1 MASIDYLEIYGGEPG
16 RTFHAAWAG
25 SIPLV
30 GAEAPGG
37 TVSGGCSASI
47 SPAGLASTSSNMTS
61 LAEFE
66 GESLCERAV
75 AAVFVSCAFLAP
87 RKRSIFW
94 RNHAC
99 EYNVFTAG
107 IREARAPQGL
117 AGGRNAEGLR
127 RIRRTSCTFVHLWRA
142 VDQSRTT
149 LAGEWGG
156 RGPSSC
162 ASLYT
167 ARTTLAG
174 EWGAGDH
181 LRAPAYIR
189 RVVSVLKWRHLVF
202 LFLRYRR
209 ASP

>member
-149 LAGEWGG
+149 LAGEWG
-156 RGPSSC
+156 
-162 ASLYT
+162 
-167 ARTTLAG
+167 
-174 EWGAGDH
+174 AGDH